1 MLNAGRGQVL
11 AGLWKRAMKSFYVIA
26 HHAEEI
32 SLIRNV
38 RNGTKRHADDGA
50 TSGSQCTLSPL
61 MP

>member
-1 MLNAGRGQVL
+1 
-11 AGLWKRAMKSFYVIA
+11 MKSFYVIA